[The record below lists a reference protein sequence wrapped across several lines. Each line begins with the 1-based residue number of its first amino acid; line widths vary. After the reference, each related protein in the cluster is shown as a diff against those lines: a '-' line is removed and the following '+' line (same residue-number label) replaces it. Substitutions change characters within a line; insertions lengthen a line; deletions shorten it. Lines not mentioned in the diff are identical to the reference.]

1 MIKIVAR
8 CVVREDCIAQ
18 YQELAKELVA
28 KSQAEEGNLSYT
40 LNQSLSDPR
49 VHTFLECWKD
59 QAAIDSH
66 NASEH
71 FTRIIPQMAA
81 LREGRGSVE
90 LYTEIS
96 W

>member
-28 KSQAEEGNLSYT
+28 KSQAEEGNVQYS
-40 LNQSLSDPR
+40 LNQSVSDPR
-49 VHTFLECWKD
+49 VHVILECWKD
-59 QAAIDSH
+59 QAAVDAH
-66 NASEH
+66 AASEH
-71 FTRIIPQMAA
+71 FKRIFRQMNA
-81 LREGRGSVE
+81 LREERGTIE
-90 LYTEIS
+90 LFHEVS